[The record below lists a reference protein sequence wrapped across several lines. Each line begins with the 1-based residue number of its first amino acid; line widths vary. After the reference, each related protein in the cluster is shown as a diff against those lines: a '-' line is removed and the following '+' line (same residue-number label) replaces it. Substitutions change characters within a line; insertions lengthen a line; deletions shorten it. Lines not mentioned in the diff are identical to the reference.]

1 MLKLQLVLWSPAGV
15 SLSCL
20 ESSLEEV
27 FWRENLFQGNQRLLL
42 RGCALDF
49 LLRDTIIIIVLTG
62 SYGSSK
68 RPVLEYASKCFELTY
83 GLRCSLMSYANYLE
97 NGLSWRFS
105 GPSLGRLCAS
115 TCTGEGSRTQLRVQQ
130 GCDVVTTKVSAHP
143 QAVWSQACSRGS
155 GPIQGSTQHLLRRR
169 GQWVALGMQRA
180 QEVLAFH
187 SFPVLCRSL
196 KPSVCMR

>member
-1 MLKLQLVLWSPAGV
+1 MV
-15 SLSCL
+15 SVPRRSDTRGGESELPRVKPGGSIL
-20 ESSLEEV
+20 E
-27 FWRENLFQGNQRLLL
+27 REPFPRKSETASQRMCVRLPSA
-42 RGCALDF
+42 R
-49 LLRDTIIIIVLTG
+49 RYIIIVLTG

-115 TCTGEGSRTQLRVQQ
+115 TCRGERSRTQLRVQR